1 MLDEIKL
8 IQEQREKE
16 YGNTEESFQ
25 RIAVFWSNYL
35 RIPITTENVA
45 MMMSLLK
52 ISRTVTDKKFDS
64 YLDAASYIVFAEQ
77 FKPTEPASADED
89 YEIHPTEEDI
99 DLATNHSDEITKEEI
114 ESAIEYAK
122 EFNEVNNVA
131 SEDELTYKE
140 VLAARVDSIKD
151 IG

>member
-77 FKPTEPASADED
+77 FKPTEPASTNED
-89 YEIHPTEEDI
+89 YEINPTEEDV
-99 DLATNHSDEITKEEI
+99 DLATNHSNEITKEEI
-114 ESAIEYAK
+114 ESAMEYAK
-122 EFNEVNNVA
+122 KFNEVNNVS
-131 SEDELTYKE
+131 SEDELTYEE
-140 VLAARVDSIKD
+140 VIAARTDNIED